1 MPYGQWGRQK
11 LRQSFTCDI
20 DVELPQA
27 FGGFVAENRQK
38 SDQTAMNRLG
48 GEVENGVEAGRLS
61 GVFGELERCGG
72 VDVAVGQTGQFDWNY
87 ATVLK
92 SALVICCREIGR
104 KLVDVSLQIAVDVFK
119 RRGDGRKF
127 CGVVVDE

>member
-1 MPYGQWGRQK
+1 M
-11 LRQSFTCDI
+11 
-20 DVELPQA
+20 
-27 FGGFVAENRQK
+27 AENRQK

-92 SALVICCREIGR
+92 SALVIGRGKIGR
-104 KLVDVSLQIAVDVFK
+104 KLIDVSLEIAVDVFK
-119 RRGDGRKF
+119 RRGDGRQFGGAIVADHLKNTVEKVAQDIAELIEGF
-127 CGVVVDE
+127 